1 VPRNTTLKI
10 GLATA
15 AAAVGAILAITS
27 AFAHGTP
34 TTTGRSL
41 VGTIVNTAAGAA
53 MTSND
58 SVASTTVSD
67 EATSDAIEAAEL
79 AAKIAAEQ
87 AAAAAAA
94 AAKAAEEAAE
104 ATPPTACVA
113 ADQAEDTAEKAADQT
128 EDAAEKTN
136 GSESATEDSNEK
148 TAAQATDTPEDAT
161 EVPCPG
167 AEGDHHSEGAG
178 HEGSATTL
186 SSTKSTKKDKPSDL
200 TGKAGHPPGLSLC
213 LRLLPPL
220 HELEAEASFHAQ
232 VPCGDAV
239 VQR

>member
-1 VPRNTTLKI
+1 MSRNQAPPRNQARRRHPRRLARPPQSRLPRRRPRRRRRRSLSLRSVPRSRHDPGPPPRPTLRRITLATARQAPRRARLRGLETTSQRFRLFRHQALLGIHRRSTRRTNVPRKTVFKI

-94 AAKAAEEAAE
+94 AAKAAEEGAE
-104 ATPPTACVA
+104 AA
-113 ADQAEDTAEKAADQT
+113 A
-128 EDAAEKTN
+128 
-136 GSESATEDSNEK
+136 
-148 TAAQATDTPEDAT
+148 
-161 EVPCPG
+161 V
-167 AEGDHHSEGAG
+167 
-178 HEGSATTL
+178 
-186 SSTKSTKKDKPSDL
+186 
-200 TGKAGHPPGLSLC
+200 
-213 LRLLPPL
+213 R
-220 HELEAEASFHAQ
+220 
-232 VPCGDAV
+232 
-239 VQR
+239 